1 MKNKI
6 LIEFHNWKLQ
16 SIVYYFFLKVLKKK
30 DYTVHAF
37 ITYPD
42 FCNEN
47 IIQKFILFIKV
58 LLGNI
63 LSLKNFGFYKSIGVD
78 KIFKP
83 IIKAEYRDKAN
94 FYYKKKI
101 KKKISYEEIKTLKI
115 NNIHIG
121 DILIDS
127 YLKVYQ
133 VPTIEIKD
141 PKFKVFLKNFFS
153 LFFYWEDYF
162 IKNKVKAVI
171 TVHDTYLPGLP
182 LRIAISK
189 NIKAIIGNYEKIY
202 QLNKKLKYPFKEFLF
217 YRKKFA
223 KLKKKLQK
231 KALKFSEKKLI
242 EKFNGSNFYY
252 PYLYKSAFKKGH
264 HKKKVL
270 SSSKK
275 FKVLILPHSF
285 IDSPSG
291 FGGSL
296 FPDFYQWLI
305 FLFKISKKTNYEWY
319 VKVHSDFKKKYSD
332 PTYDLIKQL
341 RTKKYPHIKW
351 LSSDTPHNN
360 IIKEGIN
367 AVFTAQGS
375 VGNEYPFFN
384 IPVINASLNNP
395 HIKYNFNIH
404 PKNIR
409 ELENII
415 YNLPKLKIKI
425 NKDEIKEFF
434 FMHKILPQNNWLGIN
449 ISQFTFKMGGEL
461 HLYKNRNAYDI
472 LMNKIDEEKTLK
484 NLKKFLSTNKY
495 TIDYNLVKRI
505 HAGDEL

>member
-16 SIVYYFFLKVLKKK
+16 SIVYYFFIKVLKKNNC
-30 DYTVHAF
+30 TVHAF

-42 FCNEN
+42 FFDESK
-47 IIQKFILFIKV
+47 IQRFASYIKI

-63 LSLKNFGFYKSIGVD
+63 LSLKNFGFYKSIGVE

-83 IIKAEYRDKAN
+83 IIKKKIQDKATI
-94 FYYKKKI
+94 YYKKKLN
-101 KKKISYEEIKTLKI
+101 KKISYQEIKALKVD
-115 NNIHIG
+115 NIHIG
-121 DILIDS
+121 DILIDC
-127 YLKVYQ
+127 YLKAYKL
-133 VPTIEIKD
+133 PTID
-141 PKFKVFLKNFFS
+141 VANPKFKVFLKNFLS

-162 IKNKVKAVI
+162 KLNKVKAVVV
-171 TVHDTYLPGLP
+171 THDTYFSGLP
-182 LRIAISK
+182 LRIALTK
-189 NIKAIIGNYEKIY
+189 NIKSVIGTYEKLF
-202 QLNKKLKYPFKEFLF
+202 QLSNKNKYPYKEFMF
-217 YRKKFA
+217 YRKRFS
-223 KLKKKLQK
+223 KLKRTLQK
-231 KALKFSEKKLI
+231 KALKFSEKKII

-252 PYLYKSAFKKGH
+252 PYLYKSAFKKNYD
-264 HKKKVL
+264 KKRVL

-275 FKVLILPHSF
+275 YKVLILPHSF
-285 IDSPSG
+285 IDSPNG

-305 FLFKISKKTNYEWY
+305 FLFKISKNTNYEWY

-332 PTYDLIKQL
+332 PTYELIKKL
-341 RTKKYPHIKW
+341 VSKKYPNIKW

-395 HIKYNFNIH
+395 HIKYNFNLH
-404 PKNIR
+404 PKNIK
-409 ELENII
+409 ELETII
-415 YNLPKLKIKI
+415 YNLPKLKVKI
-425 NKDEIKEFF
+425 DKDEIKEFF

-449 ISQFTFKMGGEL
+449 ISQFTYEMGGEL
-461 HLYKNRNAYDI
+461 HLFRNKNAYDI
-472 LMNKIDEEKTLK
+472 LMNKVDEEKTIK

-495 TIDYNLVKRI
+495 TLDYNLIERI
-505 HAGDEL
+505 RNCDKL